1 MCPQEVYVSFNSFYL
16 IHLRL
21 SWNEWS
27 RIHSFVH
34 LFIHSFIH
42 LSIHPFNWVWNC
54 LGLKSLFAHGHT
66 VPHFM
71 EAILVDRSNVEQLTL
86 FDESKNRQMVINL
99 PFITGHIYTYI
110 FDSVELNNIELKL
123 KWTELNWTVLAPVAC
138 IIIGNWSSAINTR
151 ALWNA
156 RIALAS
162 HSWEMNSLHR
172 VRESKH
178 WLNNCCNDTTTTNS
192 TVYLSS
198 LIYGRSVSICIFIW
212 WCKCRSLPI
221 NRSTIWYIDR
231 VPPLFTLHSS
241 SSSTTKG
248 TWPFGCFFFWLV
260 YIEFHITINDWCTNP
275 ISIDLDIGIYWFIY
289 FY

>member
-1 MCPQEVYVSFNSFYL
+1 MSSGSVRIVQLFLSYSLATELERMKPHSF
-16 IHLRL
+16 IC
-21 SWNEWS
+21 
-27 RIHSFVH
+27 SFVH
-34 LFIHSFIH
+34 PFIH

-99 PFITGHIYTYI
+99 PFISGHIYTYI

-162 HSWEMNSLHR
+162 LS
-172 VRESKH
+172 RER
-178 WLNNCCNDTTTTNS
+178 WIAYIVFENQNIDWTIAATIRPQPIQL
-192 TVYLSS
+192 
-198 LIYGRSVSICIFIW
+198 SIC
-212 WCKCRSLPI
+212 LP
-221 NRSTIWYIDR
+221 
-231 VPPLFTLHSS
+231 
-241 SSSTTKG
+241 
-248 TWPFGCFFFWLV
+248 
-260 YIEFHITINDWCTNP
+260 
-275 ISIDLDIGIYWFIY
+275 
-289 FY
+289 